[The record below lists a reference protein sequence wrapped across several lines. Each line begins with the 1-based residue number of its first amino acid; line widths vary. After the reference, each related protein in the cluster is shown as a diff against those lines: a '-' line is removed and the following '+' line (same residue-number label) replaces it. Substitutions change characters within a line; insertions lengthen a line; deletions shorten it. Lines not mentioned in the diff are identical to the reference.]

1 MEATNKNARLIL
13 TTEID
18 GFIFDDPKTCL
29 WDNYQIG
36 TKTTNEGSHKE
47 WSVTIGNPVGQ
58 DIILHCKQGDF
69 IAIQT
74 FVDFDGN
81 IVAKTAITLPWK
93 VACNYIYGYDEL
105 IEQNVS
111 LESCFVEEV
120 DNDMEPSMEE
130 IRNIEDFELNDLLE
144 KSKHL
149 TIEDLLE
156 DDEIN

>member
-1 MEATNKNARLIL
+1 MEATNKNCRLIL

-18 GFIFDDPKTCL
+18 GFIFNPKDCL

-47 WSVTIGNPVGQ
+47 WSVTIGNPIGQ
-58 DIILHCKQGDF
+58 DIILHCKEGDF
-69 IAIQT
+69 ISIQT

-81 IVAKTAITLPWK
+81 IVAKTAVVLPWK
-93 VACNYIYGYDEL
+93 VATKYIYGYDEL
-105 IEQNVS
+105 TEENVS
-111 LESCFVEEV
+111 LESCFQEE
-120 DNDMEPSMEE
+120 DDTEPSMEE

-156 DDEIN
+156 NEE